1 VKLLVQPDDGVQPLL
16 TAIQKAK
23 SSVEIAIFRFE
34 LGDVERALMDA
45 IKRGVAVQA
54 LIASTNRGGERTL
67 RALEARLL
75 EAGATVART
84 ANDLA
89 RYHGKFMI
97 IDGSVLYLLGFNF
110 TKMDLR
116 SRSFGLMVRNPGI
129 VREASKLFKA
139 DSTRQAYSMPVKNL
153 LVSPVNAR
161 EELAQFI
168 AGAKKSLCIYD
179 PEISDAPMIKLLE
192 ERADA
197 GLDVRIIGGASPR
210 HKGLLKTR
218 SLKPMRLHVRLILRD
233 DEHGFLGSQSL
244 RAAELDRRREVG
256 LLFRDGAIA
265 SRLRKI
271 FEHDWDKAKPSA
283 KEAIPVEKVAKKVA
297 KMVTK
302 QLPDVNAVLNE
313 VVALETKAEKLE
325 LDKEA
330 LEETVKDAVKSAVRD
345 VVHEVVKRES
355 SQAKQ

>member
-1 VKLLVQPDDGVQPLL
+1 VKLLVQPDDGVRPLL

-23 SSVEIAIFRFE
+23 TSVEIAIFRFD
-34 LGDVERALMDA
+34 LGDVEHALIDA
-45 IKRGVAVQA
+45 MKRGVAVQA

-97 IDGSVLYLLGFNF
+97 IDSSVLYLLGFNF

-116 SRSFGLMVRNPGI
+116 SRSFGLVVRNPGI
-129 VREASKLFKA
+129 VREAGKLFKA
-139 DSTRQAYSMPVKNL
+139 DSTRQPYSAPVKNL

-168 AGAKKSLCIYD
+168 AGAKKSLYIYD
-179 PEISDAPMIKLLE
+179 PEISDPPMIKLLE
-192 ERADA
+192 ERVDA
-197 GLDVRIIGGASPR
+197 GLDVRIIGEVPR
-210 HKGLLKTR
+210 HAKLKTR

-233 DEHGFLGSQSL
+233 DDRGFLGSQSL

-256 LLFRDGAIA
+256 LLFREGAIA
-265 SRLRKI
+265 SRLQKT
-271 FEHDWDKAKPSA
+271 FEHDWDKAKPST
-283 KEAIPVEKVAKKVA
+283 KEAIPVDKVAKKVA

-302 QLPDVNAVLNE
+302 RLPNVNAVLNE

-355 SQAKQ
+355 HAKQ